1 MSKIKVTPVL
11 PDNRPYYYLFD
22 WCEHSQTMVD
32 AFGSYS
38 YKECREEASWLSF
51 GNRKKIVK
59 IEDHPNTQAGYELA
73 YVMAESKGK
82 KPKPSNG
89 AEVLA
94 WQKWTTHEGDK
105 HLYYILA
112 KFNGEF
118 VVWMFNEQDGGCYY
132 GKYSS
137 NTHSG
142 LARAVRIFD
151 NKAKEHREY
160 PFLSKQE
167 KFERE
172 DIVPVAEVKGVQWS

>member
-22 WCEHSQTMVD
+22 WCEHEERMVEVY
-32 AFGSYS
+32 GSYS
-38 YKECREEASWLSF
+38 YKDCREEASWLSF

-73 YVMAESKGK
+73 YVMAENRGK
-82 KPKPSNG
+82 KPKPVNG

-94 WQKWTTHEGDK
+94 WQQFKMHEGDK

-112 KFNGEF
+112 KFNGEYA
-118 VVWMFNEQDGGCYY
+118 VWSFNEQDGGCYY
-132 GKYSS
+132 GRYFW
-137 NTHSG
+137 NRVSG
-142 LARAVRIFD
+142 LECAIKEFEE
-151 NKAKEHREY
+151 KAKPHREWAS
-160 PFLSKQE
+160 LSKQE

-172 DIVPVAEVKGVQWS
+172 DIVPIAEVVGVRS